1 MSQIYKKWYES
12 KTIWGGLI
20 TILSIVIGVFGY
32 TLSPED
38 AELLVGAFTAIGAAV
53 GGIVG
58 IVGRVKAT
66 KAIR

>member
-1 MSQIYKKWYES
+1 MSQVFKKWYES
-12 KTIWGGLI
+12 KSIWGGLI
-20 TILSIVIGVFGY
+20 TILSIVLGVFGY

-38 AELLVGAFTAIGAAV
+38 AELLIGAFAALGAAV

-66 KAIR
+66 KEIR